1 MSAEIVIEGEDVP
14 IQVKYIDSSGNPIAP
29 DGAGTSGPTLT
40 VTAPDDTE
48 VASAVVMT
56 ELEIGTYEYVHDTAA
71 DGKGNGYYHMSV
83 TADFS
88 SETKIVT
95 GNFQVV

>member
-1 MSAEIVIEGEDVP
+1 MTEIVIEGEDVP
-14 IQVKYIDSSGNPIAP
+14 IQVSYLDSGGNPVAP

-40 VTAPDDTE
+40 ITAPNDTE
-48 VASAVVMT
+48 IVSATVMS
-56 ELEIGTYEYVHDTAA
+56 ELQTGTYEYVHDTAA
-71 DGKGNGYYHMSV
+71 DGTGNGYYHMSV

-88 SETKIVT
+88 GETKIVT